1 MLDTAPQVSS
11 SATARETFAQAYR
24 WMLLA
29 RLLEEKLAN
38 LYRGGKINGGVFLGK
53 GQEAL
58 SASLGMALK
67 KGDIFAPLIR
77 DQAGRLAFGEDILEA
92 VRTYLGSRL
101 GPMRGREGNVHR
113 GRPQDGYYAMIS
125 HVGAMISVVCG
136 ALMARRFKGET
147 GAVGATCIG
156 DGGTSTGAFH
166 EALNLAAI
174 EKLPLVLVIANNQ
187 FAYSTP
193 NAKQFACKDLV
204 DRAIG
209 YGVEGHSLDATDLD
223 ACLGVIGNAVERAR
237 SGHGPQLV
245 VANLLR
251 LAGHGEHDDAG
262 YISEALKASSAGR
275 DCLQVA
281 ECALLERG
289 WLSPAELE
297 TLREETLRQ
306 IEEAVATVQR
316 EPAPDPD
323 EETWCAL
330 STQHLDD
337 TFTAR

>member
-1 MLDTAPQVSS
+1 
-11 SATARETFAQAYR
+11 
-24 WMLLA
+24 MLLA

-58 SASLGMALK
+58 SASLGMALR
-67 KGDIFAPLIR
+67 KGDIFAPMIR

-92 VRTYLGSRL
+92 VRTYLGSKL

-113 GRPQDGYYAMIS
+113 GRPKDGYYAMIS
-125 HVGAMISVVCG
+125 HLGAMISVVSG

-156 DGGTSTGAFH
+156 DGGTSTGSFH
-166 EALNLAAI
+166 EGLNLAAI
-174 EKLPLVLVIANNQ
+174 EKLPLVLVVANNQ

-193 NAKQFACKDLV
+193 NSREFACKDLV

-209 YGVEGHSLDATDLD
+209 YGIEGHSLDATDLD
-223 ACLGVIGNAVERAR
+223 ACLDVVGRAVERAR
-237 SGHGPQLV
+237 SGHGPQMI
-245 VANLLR
+245 VAKLLR

-262 YISEALKASSAGR
+262 YIPQALKDSPSGR
-275 DCLQVA
+275 DCLKVA
-281 ECALLERG
+281 ECALIERG
-289 WLSPAELE
+289 WSSPAELE
-297 TLREETLRQ
+297 SLRDETLRQ
-306 IEEAVATVQR
+306 VEEAVATVQR

-323 EETWCAL
+323 EEAWCAL

-337 TFTAR
+337 TFR

>member
-1 MLDTAPQVSS
+1 MPTQKEDAPVTKSDYIK
-11 SATARETFAQAYR
+11 AYR
-24 WMLLA
+24 VMLLA
-29 RLLEEKLAN
+29 RVLEEKLAS
-38 LYRGGKINGGVFLGK
+38 LYRGGMIKGGVFLGR

-58 SASLGMALK
+58 SVSVALQLR
-67 KGDIFAPLIR
+67 KGDIYAPLIR
-77 DQAGRLAFGEDILEA
+77 DQAGRMAFGDTVLDTL
-92 VRTYLGSRL
+92 RTYLGSQL
-101 GPMRGREGNVHR
+101 GPMRGRDGNIHR
-113 GRPQDGYYAMIS
+113 GRPREGYYAMIS
-125 HVGAMISVVCG
+125 HLGAMISVVCG

-306 IEEAVATVQR
+306 IEDAVATVQR